1 VTRRVVFRPQAEV
14 EALAVYRW
22 YEGRREGLGKEF
34 GFAMDALVMRIG
46 ANPLAFPLAHKE
58 TRRAVLSRFPY
69 ALYFRIAGEEIVI
82 LTVHGRQDPS
92 NWRARS

>member
-1 VTRRVVFRPQAEV
+1 MH
-14 EALAVYRW
+14 RW

-34 GFAMDALVMRIG
+34 GLAMDALVVRIG
-46 ANPLAFPLAHKE
+46 ANPVAFPFAHKE

-69 ALYFRIAGEEIVI
+69 ALYFRIVGEEIVI
-82 LTVHGRQDPS
+82 QAVHGRQDSS